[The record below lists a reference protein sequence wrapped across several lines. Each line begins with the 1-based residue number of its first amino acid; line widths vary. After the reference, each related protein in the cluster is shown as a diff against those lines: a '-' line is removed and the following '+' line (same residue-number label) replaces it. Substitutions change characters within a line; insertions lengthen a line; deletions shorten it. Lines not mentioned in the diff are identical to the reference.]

1 MSLKSG
7 NDSPDPEKIPPR
19 TASAP
24 YYQHL
29 IDEHVRLL
37 ALRIFRILR
46 AAVHKFL
53 ADHCFVR
60 ANAIAYSIVFS
71 IIPLLAVMVQF
82 AAVDREDIRANL
94 VRFMAAYGL
103 TDTTEILIFL
113 DQVMSHA
120 RAISRAGAVIMIIT
134 ATNLVFHL
142 EDAFNYIYRA
152 PSSRPL
158 VYRFSIFISTLV
170 LLPGLLLLSGGV
182 FRQLTST
189 LKPPELRD
197 LALAADG
204 IWIAS
209 GDGTV
214 HHLQEGSERRISLR
228 SHVQKKTGFRAIYF
242 DLKSGQSGRHWEI
255 LGEDNIRRKKDLDIE
270 DFTSI
275 KRIVVAGDRIY
286 VLSETGALFF
296 SSNSGVTWDYRL
308 FRFKLESVRLPIM
321 EDALLAGDGSLLV
334 LATVR
339 GKSCL
344 LRRQDDDNWT
354 LRPFDSVYHGIHE
367 FPAAESDGNRSRIY
381 VSGSG
386 RYRLTEDGGKT
397 WRGPVDARYQKRNIR
412 INDMEPGPGNEI
424 VLGGG
429 ESALW
434 TLDGRR
440 IFDLRSRSDQA
451 VIGIH
456 FLNEREGFV
465 YGKNGLFRYTNDGG
479 RTWLKTD
486 DSVLTETTFL
496 AHTLLPSGE
505 ILFVGENETVY
516 QTTYPQPT
524 TDRDDQGFPLARV
537 KQRGLREFH
546 FLKSVFLQ
554 FVLFSILFTLILAIF
569 LLAYKFLPNAQVDWT
584 PALVSS
590 TITSTALVAFVLLF
604 RLWILTFSS
613 TTVIIY
619 GVWAVVPVGMLIIL
633 TSTLIILF
641 GLELAY
647 VIQHPHLHDHEGSE
661 PLSLSQSGY
670 LYWNALYL
678 TSLVYNSMYVDRRP
692 LKSEQAIACFDD
704 DLRTLERT
712 RELLIS
718 GKIFTYD
725 ETREEYYPLRSPHET
740 YLKDLQKIVFRH
752 PLGIPPQAVHNAFRA
767 KFLTVRKSI
776 QEQMDR
782 GADNLTIAH
791 LLPLAGR
798 TLPRKN

>member
-1 MSLKSG
+1 MSRRNGEDLH
-7 NDSPDPEKIPPR
+7 DRILTPPLSPLHYFQR
-19 TASAP
+19 
-24 YYQHL
+24 L
-29 IDEHVRLL
+29 IDHHIILFGMRT
-37 ALRIFRILR
+37 FRILR
-46 AAVHKFL
+46 AAVNKFL
-53 ADHCFVR
+53 ADHCFIR

-82 AAVDREDIRANL
+82 AAVDKEDIRANL

-120 RAISRAGAVIMIIT
+120 RAISRVGAVIMIIT

-197 LALAADG
+197 LALTPDG

-214 HHLQEGSERRISLR
+214 HHLRDGKQERISLR
-228 SHVQKKTGFRAIYF
+228 SHVQKKTELRAIYF
-242 DLKSGQSGRHWEI
+242 DLKSGRSGRHWEI
-255 LGEDNIRRKKDLDIE
+255 LGEDNIRRKKELDIE

-275 KRIVVAGDRIY
+275 KKIVIAGHRIY
-286 VLSETGALFF
+286 VLGETGTLFF
-296 SSNSGVTWDYRL
+296 SSDGGETWDYRF
-308 FRFKLESVRLPIM
+308 FRFKLESVRMPIM
-321 EDALLAGDGSLLV
+321 EDILHAADGSLLV

-344 LRRQDDDNWT
+344 LRRQDDDHWN
-354 LRPFDSVYHGIHE
+354 LHSFDSVYHGIHE
-367 FPAAESDGNRSRIY
+367 FKNAESEGERSRIY
-381 VSGSG
+381 ISGSG
-386 RYRLTEDGGKT
+386 RYRQSDDGGKT
-397 WRGPVDARYQKRNIR
+397 WRGPFDARYEKRNIR
-412 INDMEPGPGNEI
+412 INDMELGPNDEI

-434 TLDGRR
+434 TLGGRR
-440 IFDLRSRSDQA
+440 IFDLRSRSDQT

-456 FLNEREGFV
+456 FLNEKQGFV
-465 YGKNGLFRYTNDGG
+465 FGKNGLFRYTNDGG
-479 RTWLKTD
+479 QTWLKTD
-486 DSVLTETTFL
+486 DPVLTGTTFL
-496 AHTLLPSGE
+496 SHAVLPSGD
-505 ILFVGENETVY
+505 ILFVGENETIY
-516 QTTYPQPT
+516 HTGYPHIST
-524 TDRDDQGFPLARV
+524 AKDDQGFPLARV
-537 KQRGLREFH
+537 KQHGLREFH

-554 FVLFSILFTLILAIF
+554 FVLFLILFTLILAIF

-604 RLWILTFSS
+604 RVWILTFSS

-633 TSTLIILF
+633 ISTLIILF

-647 VIQHPHLHDHEGSE
+647 VIQHPYLYEHEGAD
-661 PLSLSQSGY
+661 LLTFSQSGY
-670 LYWNALYL
+670 LYWNALLL
-678 TSLVYNSMYVDRRP
+678 TSLVYQSMYSDKKP
-692 LKSEQAIACFDD
+692 LKNERALTHFDD

-712 RELLIS
+712 RELLVR

-740 YLKDLQKIVFRH
+740 TLQELQKIVFRQ
-752 PLGIPPQAVHNAFRA
+752 PLGIPPQAMHNPFRG
-767 KFLTVRKSI
+767 KFITLRKSI
-776 QEQMDR
+776 LGQMEK
-782 GADNLTIAH
+782 GAGKLTVAH
-791 LLPLAGR
+791 LLPPVGR
-798 TLPRKN
+798 TRSGKK